1 MQYGGNKIRQHS
13 YVLAT
18 MANRDPPKCLLR
30 VKGYYVSNVTLK
42 LWAVL
47 NGPLTQLWFLIY
59 CANCTRWFSVTFCGI
74 YVAPHNMDQLYFM
87 FLQIKPRPQHDN
99 FMKLNDSR
107 RLLMIKHEIRGR
119 LNHLTSCVMA
129 NVCKCMHVYPKASQF
144 SIAKVFKL
152 HWPIF

>member
-1 MQYGGNKIRQHS
+1 MSSYGGNKIRQHS

-129 NVCKCMHVYPKASQF
+129 NVC
-144 SIAKVFKL
+144 IAMATTINDSRLLRPNFR
-152 HWPIF
+152 